1 MLKHLQNGVFR
12 SDLYTVEHLYIGHL
26 WGQKKVVVVE
36 RLKQDSIL
44 GLSAEN
50 VAVVEMWPL
59 VEVRLYFGLFV
70 CFFFF
75 YVIPL
80 ARR

>member
-1 MLKHLQNGVFR
+1 MA
-12 SDLYTVEHLYIGHL
+12 
-26 WGQKKVVVVE
+26 VVK

-59 VEVRLYFGLFV
+59 VEVRLYFDLFV
-70 CFFFF
+70 LFT
-75 YVIPL
+75 
-80 ARR
+80 

>member
-12 SDLYTVEHLYIGHL
+12 SDLHTVEHLHIGHL
-26 WGQKKVVVVE
+26 WGQKKVALVE
-36 RLKQDSIL
+36 RLKHDSIL
-44 GLSAEN
+44 ALSSEN

-70 CFFFF
+70 LFT
-75 YVIPL
+75 
-80 ARR
+80 

>member
-1 MLKHLQNGVFR
+1 MA
-12 SDLYTVEHLYIGHL
+12 
-26 WGQKKVVVVE
+26 VVE

-50 VAVVEMWPL
+50 VAVVEMWSL

-70 CFFFF
+70 
-75 YVIPL
+75 L
-80 ARR
+80 LT

>member
-1 MLKHLQNGVFR
+1 MLKHLQNGHTCIQLNI
-12 SDLYTVEHLYIGHL
+12 STSIGHL
-26 WGQKKVVVVE
+26 WGQKKLAVIE

-50 VAVVEMWPL
+50 VAVVEMWSL

-70 CFFFF
+70 
-75 YVIPL
+75 L
-80 ARR
+80 LT

>member
-1 MLKHLQNGVFR
+1 MLKHLQYGVFR
-12 SDLYTVEHLYIGHL
+12 SDLYTVEHLHIGHR
-26 WGQKKVVVVE
+26 WGQKKVAVE

-70 CFFFF
+70 LFT
-75 YVIPL
+75 
-80 ARR
+80 